1 MAGATGHFMDPAL
14 FVETAI
20 NINKSQS
27 TLWRPAATS
36 CRRSGPPANL
46 ILRIELLSDH
56 AMQP

>member
-20 NINKSQS
+20 NINKYQS

-36 CRRSGPPANL
+36 CRRSSRPANFTF
-46 ILRIELLSDH
+46 RIESLSDH